1 MSQQLINI
9 GSLPAD
15 GSGDPIRV
23 SFNKINQNFT
33 EIYTNI
39 SDISSNIGGGANIVT
54 SVAGKT
60 GQVQL
65 GVNDVLGAASKGYVD
80 NRVSLELGLIIDSA
94 PSTLDTIKELADAIN
109 NDPQFYL
116 SLNEK
121 LPIHGGVMTG
131 PLTLASDPSVALHAA
146 TKHYVD
152 NLVVS
157 NSADFSTLSNTVAA
171 LSSAVSSLTAVDT
184 TQALSTN
191 VYTKAE
197 IDQLLLNITNDYGFV
212 NDTNWGLINQPVTI
226 IEDNGSII

>member
-9 GSLPAD
+9 GSHPAD

-23 SFNKINQNFT
+23 SFNKINQNFA
-33 EIYTNI
+33 ELYTNI
-39 SDISSNIGGGANIVT
+39 SDISSNISGGANIVT

-94 PSTLDTIKELADAIN
+94 PTTLDTIKELADAIN

-121 LPIHGGVMTG
+121 LPIHGGTMTG
-131 PLTLASDPSVALHAA
+131 PLTLAADPTVALHAA

-152 NLVVS
+152 SLVVT
-157 NSADFSTLSNTVAA
+157 NSVDFASLSNTVAA
-171 LSSAVSSLTAVDT
+171 LSSTVSTLSLVDT
-184 TQALSTN
+184 TQALSSN
-191 VYTKAE
+191 VYTKVE

-212 NDTNWGLINQPVTI
+212 NDTNWGSINQPVTTI
-226 IEDNGSII
+226 TDNGSII